1 MNLSDGLS
9 SFPGRT
15 LPFGAMRKFD
25 AASAQEG

>member
-1 MNLSDGLS
+1 MSLSDGLS

-15 LPFGAMRKFD
+15 LPFRGMRKFD